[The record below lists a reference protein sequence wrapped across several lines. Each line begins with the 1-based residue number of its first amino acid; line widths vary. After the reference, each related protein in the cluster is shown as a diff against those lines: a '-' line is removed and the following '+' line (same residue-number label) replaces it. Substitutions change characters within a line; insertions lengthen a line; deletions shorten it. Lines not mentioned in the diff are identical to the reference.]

1 VDMMSGLYVDMTTLR
16 WSEQGEARG
25 RKGAMMCKD
34 GHRYEHKDIFPL
46 RGSTF
51 EGMPAKVPFAY
62 ANVLAEEYGAPSMS
76 NTVYQKYHF
85 DVDLQEWLPISG

>member
-1 VDMMSGLYVDMTTLR
+1 LGGHDVGFVHWYDDIAME
-16 WSEQGEARG
+16 WARRG
-25 RKGAMMCKD
+25 KRTEGCND
-34 GHRYEHKDIFPL
+34 VQRYEHKDIFPL